1 MISNDKIRA
10 EHLHRPAFV
19 YVRQS
24 SLTQVRHHH
33 ESRRRQYDL
42 QDHAR
47 GLGWSQVIVID
58 DDLGKSGA
66 TAAGRPG
73 FQRMVAEVSL
83 GHAGAVVGLDVSR
96 LARNNRDWYQLLDLC
111 GLTNTLII
119 DGEGVYDP
127 RQLNDRLLLGLKGTM
142 SEAELGWIRQR
153 ANEGLLAKA
162 RRGALILGLP
172 VGYVTTRDGRV
183 EKHPDQR
190 VQQALALVFEQF
202 TIAGSVRQALLWFRQ
217 ERVTLPSLEREPGWG
232 ERVTWRLP
240 VYNTILKILTNP
252 CYAGAYAFGRTYTR
266 TAVID
271 GRPHKTRGHRQGREH
286 WIALLRDHHE
296 PYIAWDVYER
306 NQQLI
311 AHNAQMKGLMVR
323 GAVRR
328 GPSLLPGLLRCGHC
342 GRRLHVSYSGVGG
355 YVPRYSCQGAA
366 LNHGTD
372 RCISFGGLRVDEAIR
387 REVLRILTPGAIE
400 AACRSAD
407 AGVQEREAV
416 RQAVELELREARYEA
431 ERARR
436 QYDAV
441 EPEHRLVAATLER
454 RWNGTLARVQ
464 ELEERLAALTADA
477 ERHVA
482 PARTV
487 LLRLAE
493 DFPRV
498 WDHPSTDIRTRK
510 RIVRLLIEEI
520 VVNVLPGAQERIE
533 LTIHWKGGKHTQLVI
548 PRNRTGQ
555 HRRSTDR
562 AVVDVVRDLARAQ
575 SDGDIA
581 RVLNRLGYRTG
592 AGNTWTALR
601 VLSLRRYHG
610 IAAFER
616 TSDRRGVLTI
626 AEAASALGVSA
637 GTVRRLIVLGMLPAT
652 QPVLHAPWA
661 IRQEDLALDAVRRAV
676 GAIKAGRGLPRS
688 EDVAQLTLT
697 ESTT

>member
-1 MISNDKIRA
+1 MTSNDKIRG
-10 EHLHRPAFV
+10 EHLQRPAFV

-24 SLTQVRHHH
+24 SLTQVRHHQ

-42 QDHAR
+42 QAHAR
-47 GLGWSQVIVID
+47 GLGWSHVIVID

-73 FQRMVAEVSL
+73 FQRLVAEVSL

-153 ANEGLLAKA
+153 AHEALLAKA

-172 VGYVTTRDGRV
+172 VGYVQTRDGRI
-183 EKHPDQR
+183 EKHPDLR
-190 VQQALALVFEQF
+190 VQQALTMVFEQF
-202 TIAGSVRQALLWFRQ
+202 AMAGSVRQALLWFRQ
-217 ERVTLPSLEREPGWG
+217 ERVTLPRLEREPGWG

-240 VYNTILKILTNP
+240 VYNTVLKILTNP

-271 GRPHKTRGHRQGREH
+271 GRPHKTRGHRQAREH
-286 WIALLRDHHE
+286 WIALLHDHHE
-296 PYIAWDVYER
+296 PYIPWDTYER

-311 AHNAQMKGLMVR
+311 MHNAQMKGLMVK

-328 GPSLLPGLLRCGHC
+328 GPSLLSGLLRCGHC

-355 YVPRYSCQGAA
+355 YVPRYSCRGAM
-366 LNHGTD
+366 LNHGAD
-372 RCISFGGLRVDEAIR
+372 RCISFGGLRVDEAID
-387 REVLRILTPGAIE
+387 REVLRVLTPGAID
-400 AACRSAD
+400 AACRLAD
-407 AGVQEREAV
+407 AGVHERAAV

-441 EPEHRLVAATLER
+441 EPEHRLVAATLEE
-454 RWNGTLARVQ
+454 RWNATLGRVH
-464 ELEERLAALTADA
+464 ELEARIAALAADA
-477 ERHVA
+477 ERQVA
-482 PARTV
+482 PDRAA

-493 DFPRV
+493 DFPRI
-498 WDHPSTDIRTRK
+498 WSRASTDIRTRK
-510 RIVRLLIEEI
+510 RIIRLLIEEI
-520 VVNVLPGAQERIE
+520 VVTIRPGPREQIE
-533 LTIHWKGGKHTQLVI
+533 LVLHWKGGKHTPLVL

-592 AGNTWTALR
+592 ADNTWTALR

-616 TSDRRGVLTI
+616 SADRRGVLTI
-626 AEAASALGVSA
+626 ADAAATLGVSA
-637 GTVRRLIVLGMLPAT
+637 TAVRRMVALGVLPAT
-652 QPVLHAPWA
+652 QPTRHAPWA
-661 IRQEDLALDAVRRAV
+661 ILQEDLARDAVRQAV
-676 GAIKAGRGLPRS
+676 GAMKAGRALPRS
-688 EDVAQLTLT
+688 RDEAQLMLT

>member
-1 MISNDKIRA
+1 MTSSDKIRS

-47 GLGWSQVIVID
+47 HLGWSQVIVID

-73 FQRMVAEVSL
+73 FQRLVAEVSL

-153 ANEGLLAKA
+153 AHEALLAKA

-190 VQQALALVFEQF
+190 VHQALGLVFEQF
-202 TIAGSVRQALLWFRQ
+202 AIAGSVRQALLWFRQ
-217 ERVTLPSLEREPGWG
+217 ERVTLPSLTPEPGWG

-271 GRPHKTRGHRQGREH
+271 GRPHKTRGHRQAREH

-296 PYIAWDVYER
+296 PYIPWDVYER

-342 GRRLHVSYSGVGG
+342 GRRLHVSYSGVRG
-355 YVPRYSCQGAA
+355 YVPRYSCRGAA
-366 LNHGTD
+366 INHGTD
-372 RCISFGGLRVDEAIR
+372 RCIAFGGLRVDEAIR
-387 REVLRILTPGAIE
+387 REVLRVLTPGAIE
-400 AACRSAD
+400 AACRLAD
-407 AGVQEREAV
+407 SGTQVRAAV
-416 RQAVELELREARYEA
+416 RHAVGLELREARYEA

-441 EPEHRLVAATLER
+441 EPEHRLVAATLEQ
-454 RWNGTLARVQ
+454 RWNATLARVH
-464 ELEERLAALTADA
+464 ELEERLASLTAEA
-477 ERHVA
+477 ERQVA
-482 PARTV
+482 PDRAA
-487 LLRLAE
+487 LLRLAG
-493 DFPRV
+493 DFPQV

-520 VVNVLPGAQERIE
+520 VVKVLPGTREQIE
-533 LTIHWKGGKHTQLVI
+533 LTIHWKGGRHTQLVI
-548 PRNRTGQ
+548 ARNRTGQ

-562 AVVDVVRDLARAQ
+562 AIVDVVRDLARAQ

-601 VLSLRRYHG
+601 VLGLRRHHG

-626 AEAASALGVSA
+626 AEAASTLGVSA
-637 GTVRRLIVLGMLPAT
+637 GAVRRLIELGKLPAT
-652 QPVLHAPWA
+652 QPVEHAPWA
-661 IRQEDLALDAVRRAV
+661 IRQEDLALEAVQGAV
-676 GAIKAGRGLPRS
+676 ATIKAGRPLPRS
-688 EDVAQLTLT
+688 ADGAQLTLS

>member
-1 MISNDKIRA
+1 MMSNDKIRP
-10 EHLHRPAFV
+10 EHLQRPAFV

-33 ESRRRQYDL
+33 EGRRRQYDL
-42 QDHAR
+42 QGHAR

-58 DDLGKSGA
+58 EDLGKSGA

-73 FQRMVAEVSL
+73 FQRLVAEVSL

-111 GLTNTLII
+111 GLTDTLII

-153 ANEGLLAKA
+153 AHEALLAKA

-172 VGYVTTRDGRV
+172 VGYVHTRDGRI

-190 VQQALALVFEQF
+190 VQEALALVFAQF
-202 TIAGSVRQALLWFRQ
+202 AVAGSVRQALLWFRQ

-240 VYNTILKILTNP
+240 VYNTVLKILTNP

-271 GRPHKTRGHRQGREH
+271 GRPHKTRGHRQARER

-296 PYIAWDVYER
+296 PYIPWEVYER

-366 LNHGTD
+366 LNHGAD
-372 RCISFGGLRVDEAIR
+372 PCISFGGLRVDEAIR
-387 REVLRILTPGAIE
+387 REVLRVLTPGAID
-400 AACRSAD
+400 AACRIAD
-407 AGVQEREAV
+407 TGVHERAAV
-416 RQAVELELREARYEA
+416 RQAIDLELREARYEA

-454 RWNGTLARVQ
+454 HWNTALGRVH
-464 ELEERLAALTADA
+464 ELEERIAALAADA
-477 ERHVA
+477 ERQIA
-482 PARTV
+482 PDRVV

-498 WDHPSTDIRTRK
+498 WDHPATDIRTRK

-520 VVNVLPGAQERIE
+520 VVKILPGPREIE
-533 LTIHWKGGKHTQLVI
+533 LTIHWKGGKHTALVI

-592 AGNTWTALR
+592 ADNTWTALR

-616 TSDRRGVLTI
+616 AADRRGVLTI
-626 AEAASALGVSA
+626 AEAACTLGVSA
-637 GTVRRLIVLGMLPAT
+637 ATVRRMIELGMLPAT

-661 IRQEDLALDAVRRAV
+661 IRQEDLAREAVQRAV
-676 GAIKAGRGLPRS
+676 TAVKAGRALPRS
-688 EDVAQLTLT
+688 DDVAQLRLT

>member
-1 MISNDKIRA
+1 MMSSDKIRA
-10 EHLHRPAFV
+10 DHLRRPAFV

-24 SLTQVRHHH
+24 SLTQVRLHH

-42 QDHAR
+42 QSHAR

-66 TAAGRPG
+66 TSAGRPG
-73 FQRMVAEVSL
+73 FQRLVAEVSL

-153 ANEGLLAKA
+153 AHEALLAKA

-172 VGYVTTRDGRV
+172 VGYVATRDGRV

-202 TIAGSVRQALLWFRQ
+202 AIAGSVRQALLWFRQ

-232 ERVTWRLP
+232 ERVTWRPP

-271 GRPHKTRGHRQGREH
+271 GHPHKTRGHRQAREQ

-296 PYIAWDVYER
+296 PYIPWDVYER
-306 NQQLI
+306 NQQII
-311 AHNAQMKGLMVR
+311 AQNAQMKGLMVR

-342 GRRLHVSYSGVGG
+342 GRRLHVSYSGNGG
-355 YVPRYSCQGAA
+355 YVPRYSCRGAA
-366 LNHGTD
+366 LNHGSD

-387 REVLRILTPGAIE
+387 REVLRVLTPAAVE
-400 AACRSAD
+400 AAGRVAD
-407 AGVQEREAV
+407 AGVQEREAL
-416 RQAVELELREARYEA
+416 RQAVELELREAQYEA

-441 EPEHRLVAATLER
+441 EPEHRLVAATLEG
-454 RWNGTLARVQ
+454 RWNATLARVHD
-464 ELEERLAALTADA
+464 LEERLAALTADA
-477 ERHVA
+477 GRQVQPDRA
-482 PARTV
+482 V
-487 LLRLAE
+487 LFRLAE

-520 VVNVLPGAQERIE
+520 VVKVLSGAREQLE

-548 PRNRTGQ
+548 ARNRTGQ

-575 SDGDIA
+575 SDGNIA

-601 VLSLRRYHG
+601 VFSLRRYHG

-616 TSDRRGVLTI
+616 TSDRRGILTI
-626 AEAASALGVSA
+626 AEAASRLGVSA
-637 GTVRRLIVLGMLPAT
+637 GTVRRLIELGTLSAT
-652 QPVLHAPWA
+652 QPVQHAPWA
-661 IRQEDLALDAVRRAV
+661 IRQEDLALEAVQRAV
-676 GAIKAGRGLPRS
+676 ETIKAGRPLPRS
-688 EDVAQLTLT
+688 EDGAQLTLA

>member
-1 MISNDKIRA
+1 MNNEKIRA
-10 EHLHRPAFV
+10 EHLARPVFI

-24 SLTQVRHHH
+24 SLTQLRHHH

-47 GLGWSQVIVID
+47 SLGWSQVVVID

-73 FQRMVAEVSL
+73 FQRLVAEVSL

-153 ANEGLLAKA
+153 AYEALLAKA

-172 VGYVTTRDGRV
+172 VGYVQTRDGRI

-190 VQQALALVFEQF
+190 VQQAIALVFEQF
-202 TIAGSVRQALLWFRQ
+202 ALTGSVRQALLWFRQ
-217 ERVTLPSLEREPGWG
+217 ERVTLPSLDREPGWG

-240 VYNTILKILTNP
+240 VYNTVLKILTNP
-252 CYAGAYAFGRTYTR
+252 SYAGAYAFGRTYTR
-266 TAVID
+266 TTVID
-271 GRPHKTRGHRQGREH
+271 GRPHKTRGHRQPREH
-286 WIALLRDHHE
+286 WTALLRDHHE
-296 PYIAWDVYER
+296 PYISWDLYER

-311 AHNAQMKGLMVR
+311 AHNAQMKGLMVK

-355 YVPRYSCQGAA
+355 YVPRYSCRGAR
-366 LNHGTD
+366 LNHGAD
-372 RCISFGGLRVDEAIR
+372 RCISFGGLRVDEAIG
-387 REVLRILTPGAIE
+387 REVLRVLTPGAIE
-400 AACRSAD
+400 AACRIAD
-407 AGVQEREAV
+407 SGVEERTAV
-416 RQAVELELREARYEA
+416 RHAVELELREARYEA

-441 EPEHRLVAATLER
+441 EPEHRLVATTLER
-454 RWNGTLARVQ
+454 RWNASLARVQ
-464 ELEERLAALTADA
+464 EFEERLVTLVAEA
-477 ERHVA
+477 ERLAV
-482 PARTV
+482 PDRRV

-498 WDHPSTDIRTRK
+498 WNHPSVDTRTRK

-520 VVNVLPGAQERIE
+520 VVKVLPGPRDQIE
-533 LTIHWKGGKHTQLVI
+533 LTIHWKGGKHTQLVV

-562 AVVDVVRDLARAQ
+562 AIIDVVRELSRAQ
-575 SDGDIA
+575 SDGHIA
-581 RVLNRLGYRTG
+581 RVLNRLGYQTG

-601 VLSLRRYHG
+601 VMGLRRQHG
-610 IAAFER
+610 IAAF
-616 TSDRRGVLTI
+616 DRAADRSGVLTI
-626 AEAASALGVSA
+626 AGTASALGVSPT
-637 GTVRRLIVLGMLPAT
+637 TVRRMIAQRTLPAT
-652 QPVLHAPWA
+652 QPVLHAPWT
-661 IRQEDLALDAVRRAV
+661 IRQEDLDRDTVQRAV
-676 GAIKAGRGLPRS
+676 VAIKAGRALPRTL
-688 EDVAQLTLT
+688 DAGQLTFND
-697 ESTT
+697 STT

>member
-1 MISNDKIRA
+1 MMNSDKIRA

-19 YVRQS
+19 YIRQS

-47 GLGWSQVIVID
+47 HLGWSQVIVID

-73 FQRMVAEVSL
+73 FQRLVAEVSL

-153 ANEGLLAKA
+153 AHEALLAKA

-190 VQQALALVFEQF
+190 VQQALSLVFEQF
-202 TIAGSVRQALLWFRQ
+202 AIAGSVRQALLWFRQ
-217 ERVTLPSLEREPGWG
+217 ERVTLPSLAREPGWG

-271 GRPHKTRGHRQGREH
+271 GRPHKTRGHRQAREH

-296 PYIAWDVYER
+296 SYIPWEVYER

-342 GRRLHVSYSGVGG
+342 GRRLHVSYSGVRG
-355 YVPRYSCQGAA
+355 YVPRYSCRGAA
-366 LNHGTD
+366 INHGTD
-372 RCISFGGLRVDEAIR
+372 RCIAFGGLRVDEAIR
-387 REVLRILTPGAIE
+387 REVLRVLTPGAID
-400 AACRSAD
+400 AACRLAD
-407 AGVQEREAV
+407 SGAQERAAV
-416 RQAVELELREARYEA
+416 RHAVELELREARYEA

-454 RWNGTLARVQ
+454 RWNAILAQVH
-464 ELEERLAALTADA
+464 ELEERLTALTAEA
-477 ERHVA
+477 ERQIA
-482 PARTV
+482 PDRAV
-487 LLRLAE
+487 VLRLAE

-520 VVNVLPGAQERIE
+520 VVKVLPGAREQIE

-548 PRNRTGQ
+548 ARNRTGQ

-601 VLSLRRYHG
+601 VLSLRRHHG

-626 AEAASALGVSA
+626 AEAASTLGVSA
-637 GTVRRLIVLGMLPAT
+637 GTVRRLIQLGTLPAT
-652 QPVLHAPWA
+652 QPVEHAPWA
-661 IRQEDLALDAVRRAV
+661 IRQEDLELDAVQRAI
-676 GAIKAGRGLPRS
+676 GAIKAGRPLPRS
-688 EDVAQLTLT
+688 EDGAQLTLA
-697 ESTT
+697 ESIT

>member
-10 EHLHRPAFV
+10 EHLHRAAFV

-47 GLGWSQVIVID
+47 GLGWSQVVVID
-58 DDLGKSGA
+58 EDLGKSGA

-73 FQRMVAEVSL
+73 FQRLVAEVSL

-153 ANEGLLAKA
+153 AHEGLLAKA

-172 VGYVTTRDGRV
+172 VGYIHTRDGRI

-190 VQQALALVFEQF
+190 VQQAIAVVFQQF
-202 TIAGSVRQALLWFRQ
+202 AVSGSVRQALLWFRQ
-217 ERVTLPSLEREPGWG
+217 ERVMLPSLDREPGS
-232 ERVTWRLP
+232 VTWRLS

-271 GRPHKTRGHRQGREH
+271 GRPHKTRGHRQAREH

-296 PYIAWDVYER
+296 AYIPWDVYER

-355 YVPRYSCQGAA
+355 FVPRYSCRGAT
-366 LNHGTD
+366 LNHGAD
-372 RCISFGGLRVDEAIR
+372 RCISFGGLRVDEAIG
-387 REVLRILTPGAIE
+387 REVLRVLTPGAIE
-400 AACRSAD
+400 AACRIAE
-407 AGVQEREAV
+407 AGAQERVAV

-454 RWNGTLARVQ
+454 RWNAMLARVH
-464 ELEERLAALTADA
+464 ELEERIATLTAEA

-482 PARTV
+482 PDRAA

-493 DFPRV
+493 DFPHV
-498 WDHPSTDIRTRK
+498 WNDPSADVRTRK

-520 VVNVLPGAQERIE
+520 LVKVLPGPREQIE
-533 LTIHWKGGKHTQLVI
+533 LTIHWKGGKHTQLVF

-575 SDGDIA
+575 ADGDIA
-581 RVLNRLGYRTG
+581 RVLNRLGYHTG

-610 IAAFER
+610 IEGFDR
-616 TSDRRGVLTI
+616 TADRRGLLTI
-626 AEAASALGVSA
+626 ADAASTLGVSA
-637 GTVRRLIVLGMLPAT
+637 GTVRRMIVLGVLPAT

-661 IRQEDLALDAVRRAV
+661 IRQEDLACDAVQRAV
-676 GAIKAGRGLPRS
+676 AAIKAGRTLPQPLD
-688 EDVAQLTLT
+688 EGQLTLT
-697 ESTT
+697 ESIT

>member
-1 MISNDKIRA
+1 MTSNDKIRP

-19 YVRQS
+19 YIRQS
-24 SLTQVRHHH
+24 SLMQVRHHH

-47 GLGWSQVIVID
+47 GLGWSQVIVVD
-58 DDLGKSGA
+58 EDLGKSGA

-73 FQRMVAEVSL
+73 FQRLVAEVSL

-119 DGEGVYDP
+119 DGEGIYDP

-153 ANEGLLAKA
+153 AHEALLAKA

-172 VGYVTTRDGRV
+172 VGYVSTRDGRI

-202 TIAGSVRQALLWFRQ
+202 AVAGSVRQALLWFRQ
-217 ERVTLPSLEREPGWG
+217 ERVMLPSLEREPGWG

-271 GRPHKTRGHRQGREH
+271 GRPHKTRGHRQAREH

-296 PYIAWDVYER
+296 PYIAWDAYER

-342 GRRLHVSYSGVGG
+342 GRRLHVSYSGIGG
-355 YVPRYSCQGAA
+355 YVPRYSCRGAA
-366 LNHGTD
+366 LNHGAD
-372 RCISFGGLRVDEAIR
+372 RCIAFGGLRVDEAIR
-387 REVLRILTPGAIE
+387 REVLRVLTPGAIA
-400 AACRSAD
+400 AACRVAD
-407 AGVQEREAV
+407 AGIQEHAVV

-441 EPEHRLVAATLER
+441 EPEHRLVAGTLER
-454 RWNGTLARVQ
+454 RWNAALSRVH
-464 ELEERLAALTADA
+464 ELEERIAALTADA
-477 ERHVA
+477 EREVPPDRDA
-482 PARTV
+482 
-487 LLRLAE
+487 LLRLAA

-498 WDHPSTDIRTRK
+498 WDHPSTDIRTRN

-520 VVNVLPGAQERIE
+520 VVKVLPGAREQIE
-533 LTIHWKGGKHTQLVI
+533 LTIHWKGGRHTQLVI

-592 AGNTWTALR
+592 ADNTWTALR
-601 VLSLRRYHG
+601 VLSLRRSHG

-616 TSDRRGVLTI
+616 TADRRGVLTI
-626 AEAASALGVSA
+626 AGAASVLGVSA
-637 GTVRRLIVLGMLPAT
+637 ATVRRLILLRMLPAT
-652 QPVLHAPWA
+652 QPLEHAPWA
-661 IRQEDLALDAVRRAV
+661 IREEDLALDAVQRAV
-676 GAIKAGRGLPRS
+676 GAIKAGRALPRS
-688 EDVAQLTLT
+688 RDEGQLTLP